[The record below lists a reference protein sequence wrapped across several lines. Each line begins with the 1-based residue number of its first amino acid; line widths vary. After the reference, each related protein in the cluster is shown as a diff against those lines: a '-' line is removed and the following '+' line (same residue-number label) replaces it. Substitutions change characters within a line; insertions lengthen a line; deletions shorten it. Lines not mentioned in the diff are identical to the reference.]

1 MAVDFLTPEQKATY
15 GQYAGEPSE
24 AQLSRY
30 FHLDESDL
38 AFVANR
44 RGDQNRLGVALQLTT
59 VRYLGTFLT
68 DISLVPANVKRYVGR
83 QLSVQ
88 DLSVL
93 IDYAQRDTT
102 KREHNALIRKH
113 YGYKEF
119 GDPSWVFR
127 LSRVLYARAWIS
139 NERPSVMFGVAV
151 TWLVH
156 HKVLLPGEST
166 LSRLI
171 SEIRKRAADR
181 LWQKLSSLPNESQRV
196 SLKTLFQVP
205 EGQRTS
211 EFDRLRKGA
220 TTVSG
225 PALNLALKRYLDL
238 RAFGIHDLNF
248 SNIPPVRLKNLARY
262 AGVTSTHKIARMSE
276 DRRIAVLVGFVKA
289 FETIALDESLDILD
303 MLTAD
308 IAKNARV
315 KGRNNRLRTL
325 KDLDRTALTL
335 AAVCTLL
342 LDDELSND
350 EIRETVFADTPKEV
364 LAETIAV
371 VNSLARP
378 ANDQYHR
385 ELVEQYGRVRRFLP
399 NVLAAVEFK
408 AAPAGIATMNALN
421 YLTEMGTTWRKIL
434 DKPPLDFITQP
445 WRQIVFDDNDQVL
458 MRGYVLCFLNTL
470 QDSLRRRDVYVA
482 NSDRWND
489 PRSKLL
495 QGREWQA
502 NRQQVC
508 RSLGHPI
515 LPDEAITSLTKQ
527 LDATYKQVAARFEC
541 NQSVRVDHTGKHPAL
556 TITNLDKLEEPA
568 SLTNL
573 SGQVAALLPKIDL
586 TELVLEI
593 HAHTSFADEF
603 THVSE
608 SNARVDDLPVSLCA
622 VLLAEAC
629 NIGLEPLIKHNVPA
643 LTRHR
648 LSWVKQNYIRSE
660 TLVRANARL
669 VDYQATLSLAMTW
682 GGGEIASADGM
693 RFVTPVRT
701 INSGPNPKYFN
712 SGRGI
717 TWYNFVSDQYSG
729 FHGIVI
735 PGTLRD
741 SIFVLEGLLEQ
752 QTGIR
757 PTEIMTDTS
766 GVSDMVFG
774 LFWLLG
780 YQFSPRLADAGEAV
794 FWRID
799 KSADY
804 GPLNDVARGYINT
817 QRVAQHWDDMLRIAG
832 SLKLGTVRASELI
845 RSLLKSER
853 PSGLAQAIMEIGRI
867 DKTLYL
873 LNYID
878 DEDYRRRI
886 LNQLNRGEGRHS
898 VARTI
903 CYGQRGEIRKR
914 YREGQ
919 EDQLGALGLVT
930 NAVIL
935 WNTVYMQAA
944 LEHIQ
949 VQQSGEIKE
958 DDVARLSPLIHEH
971 VNVLG
976 RYSFTLTEKI
986 ENGQLRP
993 LNQKTRGNDLP

>member
-1 MAVDFLTPEQKATY
+1 MAVDFLTPEQKAHY

-30 FHLDESDL
+30 FHLDEFDL

-44 RGDQNRLGVALQLTT
+44 RGDQNRLGVALQLTS

-68 DISLVPANVKRYVGR
+68 DISVVPTNVKRYVGR

-93 IDYAQRDTT
+93 TDYALRDTT

-119 GDPSWVFR
+119 GDRPWVFR

-139 NERPSVMFGVAV
+139 NERPGVMFGVAV
-151 TWLVH
+151 AWLVR

-171 SEIRKRAADR
+171 SEIRQRAADR
-181 LWQKLSSLPNESQRV
+181 LWQQLSSLPNETQRA
-196 SLKTLFQVP
+196 SLETLLQIT

-211 EFDRLRKGA
+211 EFDRLRKGP
-220 TTVSG
+220 TTISG
-225 PALNLALKRYLDL
+225 PALNLALQRYLDL
-238 RAFGIHDLNF
+238 RAFGIHNLNF

-262 AGVTSTHKIARMSE
+262 AGVTSMHKIARMPE

-289 FETIALDESLDILD
+289 FETIALDEALDVLD
-303 MLTAD
+303 LLTTD
-308 IAKNARV
+308 IARNAKV
-315 KGRNNRLRTL
+315 KGRKNRLRTL
-325 KDLDRTALTL
+325 KDLDRSALTL
-335 AAVCTLL
+335 ATVCALF
-342 LDDELSND
+342 LDDELSSD
-350 EIRETVFADTPKEV
+350 KIREAVFSLTPKEV

-378 ANDQYHR
+378 ASDQYYH
-385 ELVEQYGRVRRFLP
+385 ELVEQYGKVRRFLP
-399 NVLAAVEFK
+399 NVLAAVDFK
-408 AAPAGIATMNALN
+408 AAPAGGATMNAIN
-421 YLTEMGTTWRKIL
+421 FLTEMGTKWRKIL
-434 DKPPLDFITQP
+434 DKPPQEFITQP
-445 WRQIVFDDNDQVL
+445 WRRTVFDDNDQVL

-515 LPDEAITSLTKQ
+515 LPDEAIASLKKQ
-527 LDATYKQVAARFEC
+527 LDATYKQVAARFES
-541 NQSVRVDHTGKHPAL
+541 NQLIRVDHAGKHPTL
-556 TITNLDKLEEPA
+556 TITNLDKLDEPA
-568 SLTNL
+568 SLVNL
-573 SGQVAALLPKIDL
+573 SDQVAALLPKIDL

-593 HAHTSFADEF
+593 HAHTNFAAEF

-622 VLLAEAC
+622 VLIAEAC

-648 LSWVKQNYIRSE
+648 LSWVKQNYVRSE
-660 TLVRANARL
+660 TLVKANARL
-669 VDYQATLSLAMTW
+669 VDYQATLSLAIKW
-682 GGGEIASADGM
+682 GGGEVASADSM

-799 KSADY
+799 KNADY
-804 GPLNDVARGYINT
+804 GPLNDMARGCINT
-817 QRVAQHWDDMLRIAG
+817 QRAALHWDDMLRIAG

-853 PSGLAQAIMEIGRI
+853 PSGLAQAIMEVGRI
-867 DKTLYL
+867 NKTLYL

-919 EDQLGALGLVT
+919 EDQLGALGLMT
-930 NAVIL
+930 NAVVL
-935 WNTVYMQAA
+935 WNTVYMQEA
-944 LEHIQ
+944 LDYLQ
-949 VQQSGEIKE
+949 RQPGEIKE
-958 DDVARLSPLIHEH
+958 EDAARLSPLIHEH
-971 VNVLG
+971 VNMLG

-993 LNQKTRGNDLP
+993 LNRETRGNDP